1 MHQKLLVLVWS
12 WMMVVLISAYK
23 GNLISMITK
32 PTITAPFMNAEDMVG
47 QTQVKWAVSYTYDQL
62 ATYAKDKSPN
72 EALRKIFDNAHIS
85 YKSEWCESIAKKSK
99 DMALACDITSATNVM
114 ANDFSMTGTCKYY
127 LTQDKWLATDSAL
140 AFQVI

>member
-1 MHQKLLVLVWS
+1 
-12 WMMVVLISAYK
+12 
-23 GNLISMITK
+23 
-32 PTITAPFMNAEDMVG
+32 MNAEGMVG

-62 ATYAKDKSPN
+62 ATYAKEKSPN
-72 EALRKIFDNAHIS
+72 AALRKIFDNAHIS